1 MVCPKRRH
9 LEGRAHATANARPA
23 GQVRQPAHVGR
34 HRFGNGQFP
43 GKSSLLPT
51 GEHGHSQQ
59 GGRSKPRLISGRHGG
74 FLGGLEGLATGAGMD
89 RDQLRP

>member
-9 LEGRAHATANARPA
+9 LEGRAHATANARPGSQA
-23 GQVRQPAHVGR
+23 RQPADVGR

-59 GGRSKPRLISGRHGG
+59 GGRAKPRLTSSFHGG
-74 FLGGLEGLATGAGMD
+74 VLGGLEGLAAGAGMD
-89 RDQLRP
+89 RD